1 LAVRKNDCVGTG
13 DDIVIDRLASVALT
27 EHPVDLHGSGR
38 GVDWLI
44 APASEIDGSAFM
56 GLATRQITF
65 SGVEASAFESGRP
78 RSVLSE
84 PRHLGISTCSFN
96 EETSM
101 QTATAL
107 TSNDAPVSP
116 VPNPSARY
124 ARCIKVSKHVRWDID
139 RDVIR
144 GRNYD
149 YDRTFLPSGL
159 SQVDKLE
166 FLTAAEKR
174 LLTQVQGRTYTY
186 MFGLV
191 ERFIG
196 AKVLQLSGQHWLG
209 DQTALEALVRFS
221 DEELKHQEL
230 FRRLEAMLAAGMP
243 TGWTPVA
250 EANAVA
256 RYVLSKRTW
265 AVLALTAHIEL
276 FSQSHFVHSIQ
287 PQENLCPLW
296 KDVFMF
302 HWREESQHAVMDE
315 LEWQAEDARI
325 SAEERDAAVGDL
337 IELVGAVDGILQGQ
351 SNADATYFASLC
363 GQRFTAEQRAE
374 IGAAVLRAY
383 RWQYI
388 VSGAQHPHFTK
399 LLTSM
404 TTPEQ
409 MQRIGS
415 ALAPLMA

>member
-1 LAVRKNDCVGTG
+1 
-13 DDIVIDRLASVALT
+13 
-27 EHPVDLHGSGR
+27 
-38 GVDWLI
+38 
-44 APASEIDGSAFM
+44 
-56 GLATRQITF
+56 
-65 SGVEASAFESGRP
+65 
-78 RSVLSE
+78 
-84 PRHLGISTCSFN
+84 
-96 EETSM
+96 M
-101 QTATAL
+101 QTGIATK
-107 TSNDAPVSP
+107 DGPVSP

-124 ARCIKVSKHVRWDID
+124 ARTIKVSKHVRWDID

-144 GRNYD
+144 GRDYD

-159 SQVDKLE
+159 SKVDDLK
-166 FLTAAEKR
+166 FLSAAEKR
-174 LLTQVQGRTYTY
+174 LMSQVQGRTYTY

-230 FRRLEAMLAAGMP
+230 FRRLEALLAAGMP
-243 TGWTPVA
+243 AGWTPVA
-250 EANAVA
+250 DANAVA
-256 RYVLSKRTW
+256 QYVLGKRTW

-276 FSQSHFVHSIQ
+276 FSQAHYVQSIQ

-296 KDVFMF
+296 KDVFMY
-302 HWREESQHAVMDE
+302 HWREESQHAVLDE
-315 LEWQAEDARI
+315 LEWQAEDAKI
-325 SAEERDAAVGDL
+325 GAAERDAAVSDL
-337 IELVGAVDGILQGQ
+337 IELVGAVDNILQAQ
-351 SNADATYFASLC
+351 SDADATYFASLC
-363 GQRFTAEQRAE
+363 GQRFTMAQRAD
-374 IGAAVLRAY
+374 IGAALLRAY

-409 MQRIGS
+409 MKRIGS
-415 ALAPLMA
+415 ALAPLMT